1 MDPPNRSIPQKLHR
15 ALVCRREADNCVYLY
30 YGCAT

>member
-1 MDPPNRSIPQKLHR
+1 MAGDAGDQSNY
-15 ALVCRREADNCVYLY
+15 VCRREADNCVYLY